1 MGILAALTSLERGP
15 IMPRTARPQALR
27 ARGAAGR
34 DAILQA
40 AAETFR
46 SKGFDRATMEDLA
59 RRLGFLKASL
69 YYYFRSKYDILY
81 EILRGARQELLR
93 RLEEVAAS
101 DLPPDEKLRRA
112 IFAFVT
118 AFDHDYPA
126 LSVAVYER
134 LDRGIPA
141 IDEMQAIRRRV
152 QDLWDQ
158 MVREAAEAGA
168 IRSDL
173 DLRVVSF
180 GIIGMCNWLS
190 QWYEKDGRLP
200 SEEIARIFAEMIL
213 NGLAGPSSQPLPAE
227 GGEGAGHETGRR

>member
-1 MGILAALTSLERGP
+1 MKTL
-15 IMPRTARPQALR
+15 
-27 ARGAAGR
+27 AAGR

-46 SKGFDRATMEDLA
+46 SKGFDRATMEELA
-59 RRLGFLKASL
+59 TRLGFLKASL
-69 YYYFRSKYDILY
+69 YYYFKSKYDILY
-81 EILRGARQELLR
+81 EILHSSRQELLG

-101 DLPPDEKLRRA
+101 DQPPLDKLRQA
-112 IFAFVT
+112 IVAFVT
-118 AFDHDYPA
+118 AFDYQYPA

-134 LDRGIPA
+134 LDRGVPA

-152 QDLWDQ
+152 QQLWDQ
-158 MVREAAEAGA
+158 MIREAVEAGA

-190 QWYEKDGRLP
+190 QWYDKDGRLP
-200 SEEIARIFAEMIL
+200 SDEIARVFVEMIL
-213 NGLAGPSSQPLPAE
+213 NGLATEPSQSEPASAAS
-227 GGEGAGHETGRR
+227 EGAGDSG